1 MTAWIYAYHIH
12 VSPGG
17 GQKKASDPLMKWS
30 YRGLWVIGAENQI
43 QVSYKIS
50 MHNWVSEPSL
60 YFLKYQFNF
69 PLSLPSFSIPLSLSL
84 PLFLSPLP
92 SSLPF
97 FLPFFPP
104 FPFSVPAFLP
114 PFFPPFLCDCCLRQR
129 LAYPRS
135 QLSYIVTVD
144 SEFLILPP
152 LPSVCVIIDMC
163 HHTQVLLMFALN
175 SIFQGGSKT

>member
-1 MTAWIYAYHIH
+1 MTTWIYAYHIH

-30 YRGLWVIGAENQI
+30 YRGLWVIGAENQV
-43 QVSYKIS
+43 QVFYKIS
-50 MHNWVSEPSL
+50 MHNWVSELSL

-69 PLSLPSFSIPLSLSL
+69 PLAVPSFLLYTSVSLPSPFSLS
-84 PLFLSPLP
+84 PSFFPPFLP
-92 SSLPF
+92 S
-97 FLPFFPP
+97 FLP

-114 PFFPPFLCDCCLRQR
+114 SFFPPFLCDCCLRQR

-152 LPSVCVIIDMC
+152 LPSVCVIVDMC
-163 HHTQVLLMFALN
+163 HHTQVRLVFALN